1 MLMRSTFYLLLL
13 TTIFIWGCSG
23 TESEKTTDN
32 QTANQQET
40 APTADKPARK
50 KPLSPKRE
58 AMAMVGENHIHID
71 YSSPSVRGRVI
82 WGGLVPYNQV
92 WSTGAHKATAIS
104 FGKDVIIDGNPVPAG
119 KYGFFTIP
127 GEEKWTLIL
136 NKNWNQHLA
145 DEYDEAEDVVRM
157 SVTPEKLPDL
167 QESLTYQ
174 VEALNDSTARI
185 SVSWE
190 HLKVSFEVRNK

>member
-1 MLMRSTFYLLLL
+1 MSMKSTYYLLLL
-13 TTIFIWGCSG
+13 TGIFFWGCSG
-23 TESEKTTDN
+23 TESEKATDN
-32 QTANQQET
+32 QTTSQQQ
-40 APTADKPARK
+40 AKDVADKPARK

-104 FGKDVIIDGNPVPAG
+104 FGQDVIINDTLVPAG

-127 GEEKWTLIL
+127 GEESWILIL
-136 NKNWNQHLA
+136 NKNWDQHLA
-145 DEYDEAEDVVRM
+145 DEYDEAEDVVRLT
-157 SVTPEKLPDL
+157 VTPEKLPEM

>member
-1 MLMRSTFYLLLL
+1 MSMKSTFYLLLL
-13 TTIFIWGCSG
+13 TGIFFWGCSG

-32 QTANQQET
+32 QTTNQQQT
-40 APTADKPARK
+40 APAAEKPARK

-104 FGKDVIIDGNPVPAG
+104 FAQDVIINDTPVPAG

-127 GEEKWTLIL
+127 GEENWTLIL
-136 NKNWNQHLA
+136 NKNWDQHLA
-145 DEYDEAEDVVRM
+145 DEYDEAEDVVRLT
-157 SVTPEKLPDL
+157 VTPEKLPEM

-190 HLKVSFEVRNK
+190 HLKVSFEVHNK

>member
-1 MLMRSTFYLLLL
+1 MSMKSTFYLLLL
-13 TTIFIWGCSG
+13 TGIFFWGCSG

-32 QTANQQET
+32 QTTNQQQT
-40 APTADKPARK
+40 APAAEKPARK

-104 FGKDVIIDGNPVPAG
+104 FAQDVIINDTPVPAG

-127 GEEKWTLIL
+127 GEGKWTLIL
-136 NKNWNQHLA
+136 NKNWDQHLA
-145 DEYDEAEDVVRM
+145 DEYDEAEDVVRLT
-157 SVTPEKLPDL
+157 VTPEKLPEM

-174 VEALNDSTARI
+174 VEPLNDSTARI

-190 HLKVSFEVRNK
+190 HLKVSFEVHNK